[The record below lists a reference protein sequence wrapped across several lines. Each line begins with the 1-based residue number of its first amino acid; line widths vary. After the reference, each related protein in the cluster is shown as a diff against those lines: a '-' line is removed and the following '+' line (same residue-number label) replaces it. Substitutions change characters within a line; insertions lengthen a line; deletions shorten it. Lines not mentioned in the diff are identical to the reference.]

1 MKNKI
6 LITITVISAILLLF
20 VACTLDSDFPAQ
32 AWQAVIAI
40 ISGAWLIM
48 FAAANG
54 ERIG

>member
-1 MKNKI
+1 MRKKI
-6 LITITVISAILLLF
+6 VIAVTIIMAALFLF

>member
-1 MKNKI
+1 MAA
-6 LITITVISAILLLF
+6 LFLF